1 MPWSGCI
8 SSSPWC
14 VCLLNLCVLGHL
26 LALLQRHVRLFPI
39 RTITCE
45 SSAAAEFPHQVGRAD
60 TLHFHF
66 EQPLRGRLHH
76 HLIGVQRH
84 LEAQRTLVF
93 FLRHALLSHH
103 RPFDYFVDGH
113 FASARSEEHTS
124 ELQSLRHL

>member
-45 SSAAAEFPHQVGRAD
+45 SSAAAEFPHQVGRPD

-66 EQPLRGRLHH
+66 EQPLHGLLHH
-76 HLIGVQRH
+76 HLIGVQHPLRRQGS
-84 LEAQRTLVF
+84 LL
-93 FLRHALLSHH
+93 FLLAAPPLRHH
-103 RPFDYFVDGH
+103 RPF
-113 FASARSEEHTS
+113 
-124 ELQSLRHL
+124 